1 MTWKKERILILVKAY
16 PEQSDKYGSS
26 ICMAG
31 IIEEYNWIR
40 IYPIQ
45 FDYFI
50 KNLNFKK
57 FTWIEADI
65 QKVKEK
71 LMRKESHKVK
81 LNTIKIVD
89 DSLAQ
94 LKGSKSQKNK
104 IWAERRS
111 ILNKLL
117 NKSINELK
125 QKWKQDRTS
134 LGIIKPN
141 LVDFRLRKPLSQI
154 IIERKKMFQKTL
166 MDEKILVADKIE
178 HAISYKFR
186 CNDATC
192 TFNKETKKSHD
203 ITCEDWE
210 LFEAIRK
217 WPYSLEEKE
226 LKLKEKFFDWMKNR
240 DLYFCMGMFS
250 QYPTWLIIGLLYP
263 PKEEV
268 KSKASSPMII

>member
-31 IIEEYNWIR
+31 ITEDYKWMR

-50 KNLNFKK
+50 RNLNFKK

-65 QKVKEK
+65 QKTKEK

-81 LNTIKIVD
+81 LNSIKIVD
-89 DSLAQ
+89 DSIAQ
-94 LKGSKSQKNK
+94 LKGSESQKKK
-104 IWAERRS
+104 IWEKRKG
-111 ILNKLL
+111 IINNLL
-117 NKSINELK
+117 NKSIYELK
-125 QKWKQDRTS
+125 QKWEQDRTS
-134 LGIIKPN
+134 LGIIKPI
-141 LVDFRLRKPLSQI
+141 LVDFRFRKPVNQI
-154 IIERKKMFQKTL
+154 KIERSKMYQKTL
-166 MDEKILVADKIE
+166 KGEKILVADKIE
-178 HAISYKFR
+178 HALSYKFR
-186 CNDATC
+186 CSDATC
-192 TFNKETKKSHD
+192 TFNKDKKKSHD

-217 WPYSLEEKE
+217 WPYSPKEME
-226 LKLKEKFFDWMKNR
+226 LKLREKFFDWMKNR

-268 KSKASSPMII
+268 KRKASSPTML